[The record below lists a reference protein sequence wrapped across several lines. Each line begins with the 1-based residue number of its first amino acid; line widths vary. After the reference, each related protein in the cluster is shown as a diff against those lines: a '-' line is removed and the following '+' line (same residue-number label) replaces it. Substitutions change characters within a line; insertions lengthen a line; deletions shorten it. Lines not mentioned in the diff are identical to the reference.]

1 MSGSAPQRDE
11 TQPQPADGAPETEPA
26 PGRIVRRASGAR
38 NVAPLFPLGAVRRFA
53 GLTEAEVAARMSEPD
68 TSLVVHMES
77 GADCAI
83 GELEAYAAALGGEIE
98 IRITLPG
105 WTYRV
110 R

>member
-1 MSGSAPQRDE
+1 MSGRAQGRDE
-11 TQPQPADGAPETEPA
+11 TQPQPSDLQPDTEPA
-26 PGRIVRRASGAR
+26 PERVARRASGAR

-53 GLTEAEVAARMSEPD
+53 GLTEAEVADRMGEPD
-68 TSLVVHMES
+68 TSLVVHLES

-83 GELEAYAAALGGEIE
+83 SELERYAAALAGEIE